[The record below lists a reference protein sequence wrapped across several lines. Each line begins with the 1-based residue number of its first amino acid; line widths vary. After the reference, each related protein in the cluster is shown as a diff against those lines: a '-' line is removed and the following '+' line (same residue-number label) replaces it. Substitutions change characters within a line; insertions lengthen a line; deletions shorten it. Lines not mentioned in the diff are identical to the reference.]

1 MKKFNFKRL
10 CTLIL
15 GLCSL
20 LLFISFTTTANG
32 YGVDYTK
39 EFHMY
44 LDIKEMTSLE
54 EVESYLSN
62 LNISYD
68 IDESTLTLPTYDNI
82 EYVINTDNSSG
93 YLLHSTLMHNLN
105 RLDERDLDIVTVK
118 KETLDNETTELIYLE
133 DNGLTY
139 TKIANKYYIEPTII
153 YVILIPVSF
162 FSFIILLPT
171 SIIEYLGV
179 FFDWLKKKRDEKKN
193 KPAKDAETKTE
204 NETANA

>member
-10 CTLIL
+10 CTLLL

-20 LLFISFTTTANG
+20 ILFISFTATVDG
-32 YGVDYTK
+32 PGVDYTK
-39 EFHMY
+39 EFGMY

-54 EVESYLSN
+54 EVETYLDN
-62 LNISYD
+62 LNVSYD
-68 IDESTLTLPTYDNI
+68 INESKLTLPDYGNI

-118 KETLDNETTELIYLE
+118 KETIDNEIIELIYLE

-153 YVILIPVSF
+153 YLILIPISF
-162 FSFIILLPT
+162 FSFIILLTT
-171 SIIEYLGV
+171 SITEYIGV

-193 KPAKDAETKTE
+193 NTAKDAETKTE
-204 NETANA
+204 NETTEA